1 MREQRQNSP
10 EAVVWKA
17 NAIWLNHRC
26 PQGQFEIMSSERCFR
41 KKSIA
46 EGSEGLLPGLVV
58 KNDGIT
64 VGPSFFFSFN
74 SPSSLSRLSIN
85 MMLIFKL

>member
-1 MREQRQNSP
+1 MYERAETKQRNSP
-10 EAVVWKA
+10 EAVVWQA
-17 NAIWLNHRC
+17 NAIWLNHRW

-58 KNDGIT
+58 TNDGIA
-64 VGPSFFFSFN
+64 VGPSSFFF
-74 SPSSLSRLSIN
+74 LALT
-85 MMLIFKL
+85 LQVY

>member
-1 MREQRQNSP
+1 MRTLMYERAETKQRNSP
-10 EAVVWKA
+10 EAVVWQA
-17 NAIWLNHRC
+17 NAIWLNHRW

-58 KNDGIT
+58 TNDGIT
-64 VGPSFFFSFN
+64 VGPSSFFF
-74 SPSSLSRLSIN
+74 LALT
-85 MMLIFKL
+85 LQVY